1 MTRGQLFHTVIF
13 TSPKSYPH
21 SPFLENPAILPL
33 KEGALWNRGDH
44 RKRQKNYRKNASGKW
59 NRLFPFWKKKTDA
72 LGQTERYTYDAK
84 GQLIEK
90 LEEENRTLQEQAW
103 KYLETM
109 RQMLKDIHP

>member
-44 RKRQKNYRKNASGKW
+44 RKRQKNYRKNASGEMEQVISLLEKE
-59 NRLFPFWKKKTDA
+59 NSLQK
-72 LGQTERYTYDAK
+72 
-84 GQLIEK
+84 QLIEK